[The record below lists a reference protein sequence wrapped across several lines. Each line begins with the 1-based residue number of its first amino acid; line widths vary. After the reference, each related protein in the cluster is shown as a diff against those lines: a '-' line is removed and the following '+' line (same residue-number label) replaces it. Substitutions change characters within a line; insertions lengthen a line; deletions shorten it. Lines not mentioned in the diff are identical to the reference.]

1 MITFKAKKIVLKYS
15 LYEISWNFVKNES
28 NSYSVIMGPLE
39 PTKYGEQF
47 HELYINCLD
56 NR

>member
-1 MITFKAKKIVLKYS
+1 MVKLHGFSELIANKGDLVVWWKI
-15 LYEISWNFVKNES
+15 N
-28 NSYSVIMGPLE
+28 MGPLE

-56 NR
+56 SR